1 MRSKHIISAALVS
14 LSFLSSLSAS
24 VLAET
29 VAPVDNSS
37 APQAKD
43 AGNPLTV
50 PSAESN
56 KANIARQ
63 AKAYYVIFTG
73 KAMPIRQIAVNGVNI
88 LNGYLVSS
96 TLPVNISGYLKA
108 GKNELAIECI
118 SDPKAA
124 LNAILE
130 CREPGAKK
138 TPAGTLTFA
147 ANESK
152 GKPISKSLNF
162 LIDANDPLATS
173 AVTALSDED
182 KKAIA
187 ATYTVYWKALNEHST
202 AKLKSL
208 FRQALDEE
216 RALCPENAR
225 FYERVIGKEVDIV
238 SNPAIALEP
247 LSSSD
252 LIFKVEGDKVKLSR
266 SNNKPLVV
274 SNQTDAPASSMLM
287 EVETKKG
294 GVKNQSAKIKERL
307 VRYALYF
314 KQNGNKQ
321 WSLALPPNV

>member
-14 LSFLSSLSAS
+14 LSFVSSLSSS

-29 VAPVDNSS
+29 IAPVDNTPASQS
-37 APQAKD
+37 KD
-43 AGNPLTV
+43 AADPVSV
-50 PSAESN
+50 PPADSG
-56 KANIARQ
+56 KANTARQ
-63 AKAYYVIFTG
+63 LKAYYVIFSG

-96 TLPVNISGYLKA
+96 SLPVNISGYLKA

-118 SDPKAA
+118 SDPKVA
-124 LNAILE
+124 LNASLE
-130 CREPGAKK
+130 CREPGATK
-138 TPAGTLTFA
+138 TPAGTLNFA

-162 LIDANDPLATS
+162 VIDAKDPLATS
-173 AVTALSDED
+173 AVTALSDDD

-187 ATYTVYWKALNEHST
+187 STYTVYWNALNEHST

-208 FRQALDEE
+208 FRQALDDEK
-216 RALCPENAR
+216 ALCPENAR

-238 SNPAIALEP
+238 SNPAIKLEP
-247 LSSSD
+247 MSNSD

-274 SNQTDAPASSMLM
+274 SNQADAAASSMIMKL
-287 EVETKKG
+287 
-294 GVKNQSAKIKERL
+294 
-307 VRYALYF
+307 
-314 KQNGNKQ
+314 
-321 WSLALPPNV
+321 SLIHI